1 MAKNLLRRSC
11 VALSG
16 NLIAK
21 QLAGSLNRFQQS
33 SKPSA
38 IRLFTS
44 QFNNSL
50 LFSRSLHSEHVTTC
64 WNCGQKYSSLR
75 FFCEKCTAV
84 QEISPEVNFFDMF
97 DLEENFNMDR
107 KELQRKFTNLQRQ
120 LHPDKFTSRSTRE
133 QNISLQN
140 SALLNKAYTTLLKP
154 LPRGIYMLKTKGIV
168 FGEEVR
174 ADDPQFLLELMD
186 INERVE
192 ESDTDAK
199 VRLFDEL
206 QRKLNDVIKL
216 VSHSFEVDDVE
227 EARRSIIRLKY
238 FTNISDRLREE
249 LPPR

>member
-1 MAKNLLRRSC
+1 M
-11 VALSG
+11 
-16 NLIAK
+16 
-21 QLAGSLNRFQQS
+21 
-33 SKPSA
+33 
-38 IRLFTS
+38 
-44 QFNNSL
+44 
-50 LFSRSLHSEHVTTC
+50 
-64 WNCGQKYSSLR
+64 
-75 FFCEKCTAV
+75 